1 MELKYNY
8 IIIFLIVLIF
18 CFNFAVFAESESI
31 TVTGRAYVED
41 ENLESA
47 YESALNNALRTAVE
61 KVVGTYIDAETKV
74 ENMVLIE
81 DNILKSTKGYIKEYS
96 IIDERL
102 EDNHYLLKLEAE
114 VSTKDLSDDLKALE
128 FNIKRHGNPR
138 LAVIVENELVAT
150 KLQSQLLKAGYLLV
164 DPTTIQ
170 EDLSNEKKKAII
182 AGDYDLAA
190 EIASRLEA
198 DIIISGSVETDAID
212 LSDKFSDG
220 FGSGLISAQTA
231 INLRAV
237 NASNGEIITAVNAN
251 DKAVGISEQ
260 SASND
265 ALLAA
270 TNEISSLLIEAI
282 SQDLII
288 ADKSIRLEI
297 SNLES
302 VTKIN
307 QLESGLSKLDDV
319 IMTYFREY
327 GANLASFDLE
337 IKNEVRLLNLAA
349 QLEEITDFDLEVNNI
364 AENRIRMKV
373 KD

>member
-1 MELKYNY
+1 LELKGNY
-8 IIIFLIVLIF
+8 IIIFLITLIF
-18 CFNFAVFAESESI
+18 CFNLTAFAESESI

-41 ENLESA
+41 GNLESA
-47 YESALNNALRTAVE
+47 YESALNNGLRTAVE
-61 KVVGTYIDAETKV
+61 KVVGTYIDAETRV

-96 IIDERL
+96 IIDETL
-102 EDNHYLLKLEAE
+102 EDNHYLLKLKAE

-128 FNIKRHGNPR
+128 FNIKRYGNPR
-138 LAVIVENELVAT
+138 LAVIVEQELVAT
-150 KLQSQLLKAGYLLV
+150 ELQSHLLKAGYLLV
-164 DPTTIQ
+164 DPNIIQ
-170 EDLSNEKKKAII
+170 ENLSHQKKKAII

-190 EIASRLEA
+190 DIASSLEA
-198 DIIISGSVETDAID
+198 DIIISGNVETDAID

-220 FGSGLISAQTA
+220 FGSGIISAQTT
-231 INLRAV
+231 ISLRAI
-237 NASNGEIITAVNAN
+237 NASNGEIITAVNTN

-260 SASND
+260 SARND

-270 TNEISSLLIEAI
+270 TDEISTLLVEDI

-288 ADKSIRLEI
+288 DDKSIRLEI
-297 SNLES
+297 SNLE
-302 VTKIN
+302 TANKIN
-307 QLESGLSKLDDV
+307 QLESALSELDDV

-327 GANLASFDLE
+327 RANSASFDLE

-349 QLEEITDFDLEVNNI
+349 QLDEILDFDLEVNNI